1 MIKTKFE
8 NRKDLVKAVGEYA
21 KEKPK
26 YMGAPTF
33 AFEVGDFKIDKDG
46 NITSET
52 DLSELENFLIERGFA
67 EREENI
73 VTKTEET
80 KGSEII
86 NINTHF
92 SLDGIEEQA
101 VIRFLNMLYSKQY
114 LINKSVGFI
123 VLDISSE
130 FIQNAQNQKIGDIE
144 FDGTTGISIEENQLV
159 FQYPNAEDTEMLNAY
174 LTLISKA
181 FEKAKESKHCKAE
194 YSTPENEKYYM
205 RSWLIRLGLGG
216 KEYSQIRKL
225 LLKNLK
231 GNASFKTDEEMETF
245 KEKHRKGTGDA
256 E

>member
-8 NRKDLVKAVGEYA
+8 NRKDLVKAVGEYT
-21 KEKPK
+21 KEKPR

-52 DLSELENFLIERGFA
+52 DLSELENFLIEAGFA
-67 EREENI
+67 EREE
-73 VTKTEET
+73 TT

-101 VIRFLNMLYSKQY
+101 VIRLLNMLYSKQY

-123 VLDISSE
+123 ALDISTE
-130 FIQNAQNQKIGDIE
+130 FIQNVQNKKIGDIN

-159 FQYPNAEDTEMLNAY
+159 FRYPNADDTEMLNAY

-231 GNASFKTDEEMETF
+231 GNASFKTDEEMEAF
-245 KEKHRKGTGDA
+245 KEKHRKQNT
-256 E
+256 

>member
-8 NRKDLVKAVGEYA
+8 NRKDLVKAVGEYI
-21 KEKPK
+21 KETPR

-33 AFEVGDFKIDKDG
+33 AFEVGNFTIDKDG

-52 DLSELENFLIERGFA
+52 DLSGLENFLIERGFA
-67 EREENI
+67 ENI
-73 VTKTEET
+73 VTETEET

-101 VIRFLNMLYSKQY
+101 VIRLLNMLYSKQY
-114 LINKSVGFI
+114 LINKSVGSI
-123 VLDISSE
+123 VLDISTE
-130 FIQNAQNQKIGDIE
+130 FIQNAQNQKIGDIN
-144 FDGTTGISIEENQLV
+144 FDGTTGISLEENQLV
-159 FQYPNAEDTEMLNAY
+159 FTYPNAEDTEMLNAY

-181 FEKAKESKHCKAE
+181 FEKAKESKHCRAE

-225 LLKNLK
+225 LLKTLK
-231 GNASFKTDEEMETF
+231 GNASFKTDEEMEAF
-245 KEKHRKGTGDA
+245 KEKYRKQNT
-256 E
+256 